1 MKILI
6 LILMLFGLGCKQKVD
21 KQTFTKNKANSSNNV
36 SKNTKI
42 NTAKPK
48 DDESNAI
55 EEKDVF
61 LAEFKGKSIKYD
73 RVSYVYG
80 DGYAII
86 YIKNGIKKLVLLT
99 YNYNGYHP
107 GDIKI
112 VTLNGHP
119 FIYITS
125 THSHGHFKGQLYA
138 LDLRA
143 GKADLVDENKI
154 RSSASI
160 IKSYKEDG
168 LEFRNENGLLL
179 DKNNNITSQDY
190 YRNKDGENC
199 TYKCSFKLKKIK
211 SNTYILN
218 LVKANMVCQ
227 Y

>member
-1 MKILI
+1 
-6 LILMLFGLGCKQKVD
+6 MLFGLSCKQKVD
-21 KQTFTKNKANSSNNV
+21 KQTFSKNKANSGNNV
-36 SKNTKI
+36 SKNSKVS
-42 NTAKPK
+42 TAEPK

-55 EEKDVF
+55 EEKDIF
-61 LAEFKGKSIKYD
+61 LAKVKGKSINYD
-73 RVSYVYG
+73 RISYGYG
-80 DGYAII
+80 DGFATI

-99 YNYNGYHP
+99 YDYDGYHP

-112 VTLNGHP
+112 VNLYDHP

-125 THSHGHFKGQLYA
+125 THSHGHFRGQLYA
-138 LDLRA
+138 LDLSA
-143 GKADLVDENKI
+143 GKANLVDENKI
-154 RSSASI
+154 RSSAGVM
-160 IKSYKEDG
+160 KSYKEDG

-211 SNTYILN
+211 NNTYILI